1 MTEPNS
7 SYSVP
12 QLGWREWLSLPEL
25 GIKHIKAKV
34 DTGARSSALH
44 VESMMPYVDK
54 GAQWVRFEVQTGDL
68 NHPLMECH
76 AMVTDQRKVTDSG
89 GHSKQRLFII
99 STVQIGLMRY
109 PIELNL
115 TSRQSMLFPMLLGR
129 TAIAGRFLVNA
140 SASYLQSHMPEK
152 HIRPKHGG
160 T

>member
-1 MTEPNS
+1 MTEFNS
-7 SYSVP
+7 SNAAP

-44 VESMMPYVDK
+44 VESMTSYIDK
-54 GAQWVRFEVQTGDL
+54 GAQWVRFEVQTSDSS
-68 NHPLMECH
+68 HPLMECH

-89 GHSKQRLFII
+89 GHSNQRLFII

-115 TSRQSMLFPMLLGR
+115 TSRRSMLFPMLLGR
-129 TAIAGRFLVNA
+129 TAIAGRFLVNPA
-140 SASYLQSHMPEK
+140 ASYLQGN
-152 HIRPKHGG
+152 RPDKYVRHKIIKK
-160 T
+160 